1 MSLFSRNIAEHLE
14 LLQRLDVIAPDVD
27 RSGELL
33 ASILKAGG
41 KIMICGNGGS
51 AADSQHIASELT
63 GRFVNDRR
71 PLAALAL
78 TTDTSALTC
87 ISNDYAYDQVFTRQV
102 LGLGRPGDC
111 LIGISTSGN
120 SGNVIS
126 AVQAARDNGIHT
138 IGLLGRDG
146 GQLRDQVEVPIVVP
160 GNVTARIQ
168 EMHLLIAHTLCGLIE
183 EHLGF
188 A

>member
-1 MSLFSRNIAEHLE
+1 M
-14 LLQRLDVIAPDVD
+14 
-27 RSGELL
+27 
-33 ASILKAGG
+33 
-41 KIMICGNGGS
+41 
-51 AADSQHIASELT
+51 
-63 GRFVNDRR
+63 
-71 PLAALAL
+71 
-78 TTDTSALTC
+78 
-87 ISNDYAYDQVFTRQV
+87 